1 MKIIKSAEKWKSL
14 EAGGFLKN
22 RTIGFVPT
30 MGALHEGHL
39 SLVRRSKKEN
49 AVTVVSIFVNPAQ
62 FNDKN
67 DLKNYPRPL
76 QEDIKMLEAEK
87 TDFLF
92 LPDSGR
98 MYADG
103 YAYRV
108 TEQDIS
114 KTLCGAYR
122 PGHFDGVLT
131 AVMKLL
137 NIIGADRAYFG
148 EKDYQQYLLIK
159 GMAEA
164 FFMNTK
170 IIPCPIV
177 READGLAMSSRNRL
191 LEPGERKR
199 APLFPALLA
208 RRLPP
213 ERIKKELSAGGL
225 RPEYVKERWGRRFG
239 AVKLGKVRLI
249 DNVPA
254 PPFKKSLS
262 ADAVWRRR
270 LGGI

>member
-1 MKIIKSAEKWKSL
+1 MKIIKSAEKWKKL
-14 EAGGFLKN
+14 KAGRLRG

-49 AVTVVSIFVNPAQ
+49 ALTVVSIFVNPAQ
-62 FNDKN
+62 FNDKG

-76 QEDIKMLEAEK
+76 KEDVKMLAAAGA
-87 TDFLF
+87 DYLF
-92 LPDSGR
+92 LPDAKQ

-103 YAYRV
+103 YAYKV
-108 TEQDIS
+108 SEGDIS

-131 AVMKLL
+131 VVMKLL
-137 NIIGADRAYFG
+137 NIVGADKAYFG

-159 GMAEA
+159 GMAAA
-164 FFMNTK
+164 FFMATE

-177 READGLAMSSRNRL
+177 REQDGLAMSSRNRRL
-191 LEPGERKR
+191 SPVERAL
-199 APLFPALLA
+199 APLFHRCLETRQPAA
-208 RRLPP
+208 
-213 ERIKKELSAGGL
+213 RIKKALSVAGF
-225 RPEYVKERWGRRFG
+225 RPDYVEERWGRRLG

-249 DNVPA
+249 DNV
-254 PPFKKSLS
+254 KIK
-262 ADAVWRRR
+262 R
-270 LGGI
+270 